1 MVGRD
6 PRYVPG
12 NHNNSGRFETVVFEE
27 PMRAE
32 TRIPVMAIAVEP
44 SERLKSLWNTKDG
57 WRQHALEHFFVR
69 STVEINELLPNWKCA
84 RSSAHTVA
92 ASLTGR
98 IENAAASALHPT
110 IPANRMPTG

>member
-12 NHNNSGRFETVVFEE
+12 NHNNSGRFENVVFEE

-44 SERLKSLWNTKDG
+44 SKRLKSLWNTKDG

-69 STVEINELLPNWKCA
+69 ATVEMNGQQCA

-92 ASLTGR
+92 TSLTGR

-110 IPANRMPTG
+110 IPANTMPTG